1 MSLKGSLM
9 GKHNELRKG
18 DHLFIS
24 RRFRIGFLL
33 TFALVPGYLL
43 AQSVTS
49 QITGLVTDATGSTI
63 PDAEIKAVNKQT
75 GIEATQRSKTDG
87 SFQFLNLPASSYD
100 VTVSKVGFQKYETRS
115 IVLALNQNYRL
126 PVTLEVGK
134 MSQSV
139 EVEANAAQVE
149 TSTTQLGTIIDSR
162 QIVDLPLNGRD
173 WTQLE
178 QLSPG
183 VVSGSDRFGSNG
195 ANGNSFATNGSQSQQ
210 NAFLINGI
218 DSNDLP
224 LNTPAII
231 PSPDAIGE
239 FNFITST
246 INPEYG
252 RNSGGVLNA
261 VIKSGTNQFHGD
273 AFEFYRD
280 TFLNSR
286 TLYEQVK
293 PVFHQNQFGGTLGG
307 PIWKD
312 HTFFFISYQG
322 TRFRQPQAGQGQ
334 TTVFSQDQRNGLFP
348 DIAKSTAASPIP
360 LVGSNGSVYAAGTP
374 YNQIFPTGQIPLS
387 DFSPISQKLLAYVPA
402 ANSPGGIYSFNPIT
416 TGSQDQGIIR
426 VDHTF
431 NQSNSIWFTGFFQH
445 SPTTDT
451 LPFTGSS
458 LPGFGDANIL
468 SAKQFSFDYTH
479 TFSATTVNEF
489 RLGYLRSNDDYV
501 EPQQAISPSSLGFQ
515 NIVPQNQAAQ
525 GIPYMS
531 ILGLFNLGFST
542 NGPQPRIDET
552 YQLTDSVSKVAG
564 NHTMKFGFDGKRYSV
579 NNPFYGNNNGNY
591 SFGAAGP
598 YSTGDAGADFL
609 LGIPDSYTQGSGG
622 YIDARTYEYYG
633 YAQDSWKISQNFTVN
648 YGTGYQV
655 DTPMVNQHFG
665 QEALNCFRPGQQ
677 STIFPT
683 APLGLLFPGDKTC
696 TKSGYYNHYDHFG
709 PRFGFAYS
717 PGSDAKTS
725 VRGGFGI
732 YFNRSEEE
740 LSLQNLGAVPFS
752 ITSHGAG
759 GSGAANASPSFAN
772 PYTDIATGQ
781 TTANPFPFTPATKG
795 SPVNFSP
802 YEPLTINVINPNF
815 TSPYAMNFNLNVQ
828 RQLPGNLILQIGYV
842 GAQGRHLELTY
853 EGNPISPAG
862 TAACA
867 ADPTC
872 IQDRSTQHNTYPS
885 HALYAP
891 GNIFASVGTQATV
904 GVSSYNSMQV
914 SLRKTLS
921 HGLSFLA
928 SYTWSHS
935 IDDTSGFENSGFGSR
950 ANDPYNFALSRG
962 DSAFD
967 ARQRLVIS
975 YDYEVPHLSRYW
987 NNVLTRTTLDG
998 WHLAGITTLQTG
1010 FPINIADTAYRS
1022 LQCDSYS
1029 YYGCWDTANYVS
1041 PNQILNP
1048 RNSSLT
1054 NNTKA
1059 GSSTSN
1065 NYYYFNPNTFAVE
1078 PIGTLGNSGR
1088 NSFHGPG
1095 QNNTDMTLS
1104 KRVYVTHDEK
1114 RYIDLRLEAYNVF
1127 NHTQFQIQSTTISFS
1142 GTGVNGDI
1150 NSSNFGRVLSAL
1162 PGRTVQL
1169 GAKFYF

>member
-1 MSLKGSLM
+1 MSISIGS
-9 GKHNELRKG
+9 
-18 DHLFIS
+18 
-24 RRFRIGFLL
+24 
-33 TFALVPGYLL
+33 
-43 AQSVTS
+43 
-49 QITGLVTDATGSTI
+49 
-63 PDAEIKAVNKQT
+63 
-75 GIEATQRSKTDG
+75 
-87 SFQFLNLPASSYD
+87 
-100 VTVSKVGFQKYETRS
+100 
-115 IVLALNQNYRL
+115 
-126 PVTLEVGK
+126 
-134 MSQSV
+134 SQSLFV
-139 EVEANAAQVE
+139 FRRKTVY
-149 TSTTQLGTIIDSR
+149 TILFTPST
-162 QIVDLPLNGRD
+162 
-173 WTQLE
+173 
-178 QLSPG
+178 
-183 VVSGSDRFGSNG
+183 
-195 ANGNSFATNGSQSQQ
+195 A
-210 NAFLINGI
+210 I

-273 AFEFYRD
+273 VFEFYRD

-286 TLYEQVK
+286 NLYQQVK

-322 TRFRQPQAGQGQ
+322 TRFRQPQSGQGQ
-334 TTVFSQDQRNGLFP
+334 TSVFTQSQRNGLFP
-348 DIAKSTAASPIP
+348 DIANSTAVSPIP
-360 LVGSNGSVYAAGTP
+360 LTGSNGARYSAGTP
-374 YNQIFPTGQIPLS
+374 YSQIFPTGQIPLT
-387 DFSPISQKLLAYVPA
+387 DFNPISQKLLGYVPLS
-402 ANSPGGIYSFNPIT
+402 NSPGGIYSFNPIT
-416 TGSQDQGIIR
+416 AGSQDQGIIR
-426 VDHTF
+426 LDHTF
-431 NQSNSIWFTGFFQH
+431 NQSNSIWFTAFFQN

-468 SAKQFSFDYTH
+468 SGKQYSFEYTH

-501 EPQQAISPSSLGFQ
+501 EPQQVVSPSSLGFQ
-515 NIVPQNQAAQ
+515 NIVPQNQVAQ
-525 GIPYMS
+525 GIPYIS
-531 ILGLFNLGFST
+531 VLGLFSLGFST

-552 YQLTDSVSKVAG
+552 YEITESLSKVAG
-564 NHTMKFGFDGKRYSV
+564 NHTMKFGFDGKRYNV
-579 NNPFYGNNNGNY
+579 NNPFYGNNNGNF
-591 SFGAAGP
+591 SFSAAGP
-598 YSTGDAGADFL
+598 YSTGNAGADFL

-622 YIDARTYEYYG
+622 YINALTYEYYF
-633 YAQDSWKISQNFTVN
+633 YAQDSWKVRQNLTIN
-648 YGTGYQV
+648 YGTGYQI
-655 DTPMVNQHFG
+655 DTPLVNQHFQ

-677 STIFPT
+677 STVFPT
-683 APLGLLFPGDKTC
+683 APQGLLFPGDKGC
-696 TKSGYYNHYDHFG
+696 TNSGYYNHYDHFG

-717 PGSDAKTS
+717 PDQKLS

-759 GSGAANASPSFAN
+759 GSGAVNANPSFAN
-772 PYTDIATGQ
+772 PYVDIATGQ

-795 SPVNFSP
+795 SNVNFSP
-802 YEPLTINVINPNF
+802 YEPLSINVINPNF
-815 TSPYAMNFNLNVQ
+815 TAPYAMNFNLNIQ
-828 RQLPGNLILQIGYV
+828 RQLPFNMIFQIGYV

-862 TAACA
+862 SAACA
-867 ADPTC
+867 ADPVC
-872 IQDRSTQHNTYPS
+872 VQNRSTQHTSYPS

-891 GNIFASVGTQATV
+891 GNIFASVGTQSTV
-904 GVSSYNSMQV
+904 GVSNYNSMQI
-914 SLRKTLS
+914 SLRKTLT
-921 HGLSFLA
+921 HGLSFQA
-928 SYTWSHS
+928 NYTWSHS
-935 IDDTSGFENSGFGSR
+935 IDNTSGFENSGFGAR
-950 ANDPYNFALSRG
+950 AQNPYNFALSRG

-975 YDYEVPHLSRYW
+975 YDYEIPHLSRYW
-987 NNVLTRTTLDG
+987 SNVLTRTVLDG
-998 WHLAGITTLQTG
+998 WHAAGITTLQSG

-1029 YYGCWDTANYVS
+1029 YYGCWDTANYLS
-1041 PNQILNP
+1041 PTQILDP
-1048 RNSSLT
+1048 RTSSLT
-1054 NNTKA
+1054 NSTKA
-1059 GSSTSN
+1059 GSPTTSN
-1065 NYYYFNPNTFAVE
+1065 FYYFNPNTFAVAA
-1078 PIGTLGNSGR
+1078 IGTLGNSGR

-1095 QNNTDMTLS
+1095 LNNTDLTLS
-1104 KRVYVTHDEK
+1104 KRVFLNKEGK
-1114 RYIDLRLEAYNVF
+1114 RYFELRAEGYNVF
-1127 NHTQFQIQSTTISFS
+1127 NHTQFQTQSTTISFS